1 MLYIFIFQVY
11 LQANQMTYYHL
22 DALSKETMFPYGF
35 GYKNTSQRK
44 YYLLLEQ
51 KLQFISDETLLKVGS
66 SEYVWL

>member
-11 LQANQMTYYHL
+11 RKKIVLTDYHL
-22 DALSKETMFPYGF
+22 DALSKEIMFPYGI

-44 YYLLLEQ
+44 YYLPIK
-51 KLQFISDETLLKVGS
+51 KLQFIIDETLLKVGS